1 MSDMTPHQRA
11 LVGERYAQDV
21 VQAYQILHRFKTD
34 LDSGVE
40 QGVTIDFIEVST
52 AITMVLR
59 EMDWTSSALQ
69 RASSALDVEVRERVK
84 VTRVLEGVLRE
95 QVGVGEW
102 LRGGRE

>member
-11 LVGERYAQDV
+11 LLGKQYAQDV
-21 VQAYQILHRFKTD
+21 VHAYTILHRFKTD
-34 LDSGVE
+34 LDNGVE
-40 QGVTIDFIEVST
+40 QGVTIDFIELSA

-59 EMDWTSSALQ
+59 ELDWTSSALQ
-69 RASSALDVEVRERVK
+69 RTSSALEAEVGERIK
-84 VTRVLEGVLRE
+84 VTRVLEGMLRE